1 MGQGRILEANRT
13 PTDRRY
19 YTYDQYLQ
27 FKGIK
32 TQNDI
37 RQVVIYARVST
48 KNQKDDLQN
57 QVSFLRQFCNARG
70 IIVDQCMEEYGSG
83 LNYNR
88 KKWNKLLDEVMEQK
102 IKTIIITHRIDLSDL
117 AMIGLKNSA

>member
-1 MGQGRILEANRT
+1 MKTLQRWDREGILEANRT

-57 QVSFLRQFCNARG
+57 QVLFLRQFCNARG
-70 IIVDQCMEEYGSG
+70 IIVYQCMEEYGSG

-88 KKWNKLLDEVMEQK
+88 KKWNK
-102 IKTIIITHRIDLSDL
+102 
-117 AMIGLKNSA
+117 